1 MQSWCETKIDNKW
14 IPASSLLED
23 HDFPSIVAHGYPCI
37 IFRRV
42 PPRWL
47 TFTNLDDMNYSTCTC
62 YHEFLRHSR
71 FWYVARFGRAF
82 RRLKRSE
89 IMRVN
94 NPWAACVVVACIVN
108 HRSYRRAINDL
119 SVTSTVRFVR
129 FEFFVVGIL
138 PRFAKSR
145 KLEEPRRPKSL
156 KLLSTWFSAC
166 VRNFPLPRTNV
177 FVAVRSEVHNFSLR
191 PIDRRSDS
199 TVHPFEHALLFFERL
214 HQLVLERH
222 DLFSP
227 RIPAAGLLDIRRI

>member
-14 IPASSLLED
+14 IPASSLPED
-23 HDFPSIVAHGYPCI
+23 YDFPSIVAHGYPCI

-71 FWYVARFGRAF
+71 FWYAARFGRAF

-94 NPWAACVVVACIVN
+94 NPWAAYVVVACIAN

-119 SVTSTVRFVR
+119 SVISTVRFVR

-138 PRFAKSR
+138 PRFGKIAQTGRTTSPQ
-145 KLEEPRRPKSL
+145 KLEITFHL
-156 KLLSTWFSAC
+156 
-166 VRNFPLPRTNV
+166 V
-177 FVAVRSEVHNFSLR
+177 FCM
-191 PIDRRSDS
+191 
-199 TVHPFEHALLFFERL
+199 RL
-214 HQLVLERH
+214 
-222 DLFSP
+222 
-227 RIPAAGLLDIRRI
+227 